1 MFDRV
6 VMACRLHEQKIPAD
20 MLRGDFLF
28 VCVAIYC
35 VGGTDFIFSRFRLIP
50 IFDAVLENLLLYGD
64 FCKV

>member
-6 VMACRLHEQKIPAD
+6 VMARRLHEQKIPAD

-35 VGGTDFIFSRFRLIP
+35 VGGNEFYIYPFSINTDF
-50 IFDAVLENLLLYGD
+50 
-64 FCKV
+64 

>member
-1 MFDRV
+1 
-6 VMACRLHEQKIPAD
+6 